1 MPRSVPSSRALSRD
15 AEPFQQFAPE
25 PRQGRYAEAE
35 PLFKRALVIRE
46 EALGLEHPDVAW
58 SLNGLAK
65 LYGNQGRYAEAELLF
80 HRALAI
86 REKALDRS
94 IPI

>member
-1 MPRSVPSSRALSRD
+1 MGLSLNCL
-15 AEPFQQFAPE
+15 ASLYN
-25 PRQGRYAEAE
+25 RQGRYAEAE

-65 LYGNQGRYAEAELLF
+65 LYGNQGRYAEAELAF
-80 HRALAI
+80 SPNAG
-86 REKALDRS
+86 DS
-94 IPI
+94 